1 MTLANKIIEGR
12 RRAGL
17 SQEGLA
23 ERLSVSRQAV
33 SKWES
38 AQAMPDIERVIELAA
53 LFGVSTD
60 YLLKDEMESPDE
72 TCPACVEQP
81 TRRKVTLTEA
91 NTFLAARK
99 RASRFIAAGVALAV
113 FSPVLLIFLAGFA
126 DAGIGGVTEGLA
138 AALGLAFLLVSV
150 AVAVSL
156 FVVSGRGTAAFI
168 AIREEPI
175 EPMPGVADLAREK
188 RAAYDSVYTAGLA
201 VGIGLCILAVVPLL
215 IAGAMDAPD
224 YLCTSMIALL
234 LAIAA
239 VGVYLIVCVSTV
251 RGSFDTLLQE
261 GDYSDGEKRAVKTLQ
276 LVSGAYWCLATA
288 GYLGWSFASGNWQ
301 FTWIVWP
308 VAGVLFAAVM
318 LVARLVIGRRNDR

>member
-1 MTLANKIIEGR
+1 MTLADKIIEGR

-38 AQAMPDIERVIELAA
+38 AQAMPDIERVIALAA

-60 YLLKDEMESPDE
+60 YLLKEEMEFPVE
-72 TCPACVEQP
+72 TGAVCAEQP
-81 TRRKVTLTEA
+81 TRRKVTLAEA
-91 NTFLAARK
+91 NAFLAARK
-99 RASRFIAAGVALAV
+99 RAGRFIAAGVALAIL
-113 FSPVLLIFLAGFA
+113 SPVPLILLAGFA
-126 DAGIGGVTEGLA
+126 EAGIGGVTESLA
-138 AALGLAFLLVSV
+138 ATIGLTFLLGTV
-150 AVAVSL
+150 AAAVSL
-156 FVVSGRGTAAFI
+156 FVFSGRGAAAFT
-168 AIREEPI
+168 ALREEPI

-188 RAAYDSVYTAGLA
+188 RAAYDTAYTAGLA

-234 LAIAA
+234 LAIAT
-239 VGVYLIVCVSTV
+239 VGVYLIVRVSTV

-261 GDYSDGEKRAVKTLQ
+261 GDYSDREKRAAKTLQ

-288 GYLGWSFASGNWQ
+288 GYLGWSFASENWHI
-301 FTWIVWP
+301 TWIVWP
-308 VAGVLFAAVM
+308 VAGVLFTAVM

>member
-1 MTLANKIIEGR
+1 MTLADKIIEGR

-38 AQAMPDIERVIELAA
+38 AQAMPDIERVIKLAA

-60 YLLKDEMESPDE
+60 YLLKDEMESPEE

-81 TRRKVTLTEA
+81 TRRKVTLAEA

-99 RASRFIAAGVALAV
+99 RASRFISAGVALAI

-126 DAGIGGVTEGLA
+126 DAGIGGVTESLA

-150 AVAVSL
+150 AAAVSL
-156 FVVSGRGTAAFI
+156 FVVSGRGTAAFTPL
-168 AIREEPI
+168 RE
-175 EPMPGVADLAREK
+175 EPMPGVADLARGK
-188 RAAYDSVYTAGLA
+188 RTAYDSAYTTGLA

-239 VGVYLIVCVSTV
+239 VGVYLIVRVSTV

-261 GDYSDGEKRAVKTLQ
+261 GDYTDGEKRAAKTLQ
-276 LVSGAYWCLATA
+276 LISGAYWCLATA

-308 VAGVLFAAVM
+308 VAGALFTAVM
-318 LVARLVIGRRNDR
+318 LVARLVIERRNDR